1 MFIYLFTIYLFER
14 LFCDVPRPGD
24 LSGEDALQ
32 LLCWWSWSPG
42 SLTCLCRVVHTGLG
56 DWIFVVI
63 KYGPGTLE
71 LNGKSSHKQNVS
83 LNVDVCRQDDA
94 GICHFMLNDGF
105 RWTLLVACRGQEG

>member
-1 MFIYLFTIYLFER
+1 MMCHVLVTCQER
-14 LFCDVPRPGD
+14 MHFNSFVGGAGRQD
-24 LSGEDALQ
+24 LS
-32 LLCWWSWSPG
+32 
-42 SLTCLCRVVHTGLG
+42 GLG

-83 LNVDVCRQDDA
+83 FNVDVCRQDDA